1 MGACGIVCVPVVLC
15 LWCCVCGF
23 VCGISP
29 FHHCFFFPSHTTAP
43 NFFFVDASLSLLFF
57 FKMCCRRIEGLVLFL
72 SRGVSRECWLHM
84 YRKCQQHLLEE
95 GSLLLVYLTSSFQLV
110 FFAFIIFLEKVDVV
124 HEDEASKFFYL
135 FFSSSAYASLCLFV
149 CWYELLI
156 LYFSEV

>member
-29 FHHCFFFPSHTTAP
+29 FHHCFFFSLTYDSTQ
-43 NFFFVDASLSLLFF
+43 FFFLMPLSLSFF
-57 FKMCCRRIEGLVLFL
+57 FLKCVVRRIEGLVLLL

-124 HEDEASKFFYL
+124 HEDEGSKFFYL